1 MPLRRPNAVVTP
13 NGGADRA
20 VVIASDILAGL
31 GGIASISGKSNTPLV
46 APIGGFVLDAGM
58 DKAAA
63 DVSVECIFEG
73 ESPRARSGGRR
84 RGKNVAKEA
93 GLGVASRHR
102 DLARHVVR
110 HVVIAGQEDLLQA
123 ERVLVNLVVCC
134 AH

>member
-1 MPLRRPNAVVTP
+1 MARGQQAGVAGVRLRAA
-13 NGGADRA
+13 GGAVA
-20 VVIASDILAGL
+20 IASVILAGL
-31 GGIASISGKSNTPLV
+31 GV
-46 APIGGFVLDAGM
+46 FVL
-58 DKAAA
+58 KVQRVKQAAA
-63 DVSVECIFEG
+63 DVSVECIFEE

-110 HVVIAGQEDLLQA
+110 HVVIAGQEDLLHA